1 MRRERRDNR
10 ARHLVLNCENI
21 VKLPVISF
29 GPSMGTGGGINE
41 LRRDANTIATPLDAS
56 LQYVQCAQLP
66 PDLPDID
73 CLALV
78 LEA

>member
-1 MRRERRDNR
+1 
-10 ARHLVLNCENI
+10 
-21 VKLPVISF
+21 
-29 GPSMGTGGGINE
+29 MGSGGGLDE
-41 LRRDANTIATPLDAS
+41 LRRDANTIAAPFDAS

-73 CLALV
+73 CFALV